1 MVGKDVERISIRN
14 YRSVGALD
22 LSYLGFGC
30 GLCLSL
36 SRSYAQCVDVI
47 GACRLREHFCIRV
60 YGQHGLRYGDLH
72 YHAVVFV
79 NGCFWH
85 AHGCIRFKMP
95 KTNTEFWEK
104 KFERNKARDREQV
117 EKLLKEGWRVGLV
130 WECSI
135 LGKRRSVK
143 ITDVASRICYWLEEE
158 PHERFRE
165 F

>member
-1 MVGKDVERISIRN
+1 MSLIKSSETKPERQIRSELFRMGFRFRKNDRRLLGKPDIV
-14 YRSVGALD
+14 LP
-22 LSYLGFGC
+22 
-30 GLCLSL
+30 
-36 SRSYAQCVDVI
+36 
-47 GACRLREHFCIRV
+47 
-60 YGQHGLRYGDLH
+60 H

-85 AHGCIRFKMP
+85 AHGCSRFKMP
-95 KTNTEFWEK
+95 KTNSEFWKE
-104 KFERNKARDREQV
+104 KFERNKARDKEQV
-117 EKLLKEGWRVGLV
+117 EKLLKEDWRVGLV

-143 ITDVASRICYWLEEE
+143 IADVASRICYWLEEE

>member
-1 MVGKDVERISIRN
+1 MDMSLIKSSETKPERQIRSELFRMGFRFRKNDRRLLGKPDIV
-14 YRSVGALD
+14 LP
-22 LSYLGFGC
+22 
-30 GLCLSL
+30 
-36 SRSYAQCVDVI
+36 
-47 GACRLREHFCIRV
+47 
-60 YGQHGLRYGDLH
+60 H

-85 AHGCIRFKMP
+85 AHGCSRFKMP
-95 KTNTEFWEK
+95 KTNPEFWKE

-117 EKLLKEGWRVGLV
+117 EKLLKEDWRVGLV